1 MTDFDRAQLR
11 RSVLYVPGDR
21 PRAVSKAETLAAD
34 AIIFDLEDAVAPGA
48 KADARETVRAHFAA
62 FPASD
67 RERVIRIN
75 ALSTPWG
82 TEDVLA
88 ARAAMPDAILIPK
101 ADDVADVL
109 AVADALDET
118 DAAETMRLWAM
129 IETPRGVLNAP
140 AIADLS
146 RQSGARL
153 DCLVVGTN
161 DLAKE
166 AGMAGATAR
175 QHLHAWLM
183 QIVLAAKAGGAG
195 VLDGVFNDHKDAAG
209 CAAECRQG
217 AEMGFDGKTLIH
229 PAQIGPANQAFGI
242 PAEQLAEAKA
252 IAEAFSLAENRD
264 RGVISLDG
272 RMVERLHLEMAERLI
287 EKAARIAARHDGDH
301 TT

>member
-229 PAQIGPANQAFGI
+229 PAQIAPANAAFA
-242 PAEQLAEAKA
+242 PAAEDIERARRLVA
-252 IAEAFSLAENRD
+252 AFASDDNAGK
-264 RGVISLDG
+264 GVIAFEGSMAEL
-272 RMVERLHLEMAERLI
+272 LHLKQAERLLAR
-287 EKAARIAARHDGDH
+287 AAAAAQRERSESP
-301 TT
+301 

>member
-229 PAQIGPANQAFGI
+229 PAQIAPANAAFA
-242 PAEQLAEAKA
+242 PAAEDIERARRLVA
-252 IAEAFSLAENRD
+252 AFASDDNASK
-264 RGVISLDG
+264 GVIAFEGSMAEL
-272 RMVERLHLEMAERLI
+272 LHLKQAERLLAR
-287 EKAARIAARHDGDH
+287 AAAAAQRERSESP
-301 TT
+301 

>member
-140 AIADLS
+140 AITDLS

-166 AGMAGATAR
+166 AGMAGVTAR

-183 QIVLAAKAGGAG
+183 QIVLAAKAGGAC

-229 PAQIGPANQAFGI
+229 PAQIAPANAAFA
-242 PAEQLAEAKA
+242 PAAEDIERARRLVA
-252 IAEAFSLAENRD
+252 AFASDDNAGK
-264 RGVISLDG
+264 GVIAFEGSMAEL
-272 RMVERLHLEMAERLI
+272 LHLKQAERLLAR
-287 EKAARIAARHDGDH
+287 AAAAAQRERSESP
-301 TT
+301 